1 MDMVIIRVG
10 RVIHLDVK
18 MFIPS
23 HFLIKVWQNI
33 KYYINNVKV
42 NVMLS
47 MGRCGSV
54 GKPYLQFIT
63 QNMFVARTNKRVN
76 CT

>member
-1 MDMVIIRVG
+1 MDMIIVRVG

-23 HFLIKVWQNI
+23 NFLIKVRQNI
-33 KYYINNVKV
+33 KYYMNNVKV

-47 MGRCGSV
+47 MGIGMGV
-54 GKPYLQFIT
+54 
-63 QNMFVARTNKRVN
+63 
-76 CT
+76 

>member
-1 MDMVIIRVG
+1 MIIVRVG

-23 HFLIKVWQNI
+23 NFLIKVRQNI

-42 NVMLS
+42 NVILS
-47 MGRCGSV
+47 MGRYGSV
-54 GKPYLQFIT
+54 NSIYCSL
-63 QNMFVARTNKRVN
+63 NRTRLSNNKQSKLYIR
-76 CT
+76 

>member
-1 MDMVIIRVG
+1 MDMIIVRVG

-23 HFLIKVWQNI
+23 NFLIKVRQNF

-47 MGRCGSV
+47 MGRYGSV
-54 GKPYLQFIT
+54 GKSYLLFIT
-63 QNMFVARTNKRVN
+63 QGV
-76 CT
+76 